1 MVEEVEMNTLYAC
14 ENCQKLAKEVERLT
28 LELAALKAA
37 GLQTV
42 AAFRPAANKESKSW
56 KDLDFMFRYL
66 NKHAGELKAND
77 RDWIIK
83 LEDRFKEND
92 ELSDKETKIVSDIF
106 KRY

>member
-1 MVEEVEMNTLYAC
+1 MGEEMNTLYAC

-28 LELAALKAA
+28 LELAKLTGVKAKK
-37 GLQTV
+37 QE
-42 AAFRPAANKESKSW
+42 NKSW
-56 KDLDFMFRYL
+56 KELDFIFRYL
-66 NKHAGELKAND
+66 NNHADELKAND

-92 ELSDKETKIVSDIF
+92 ELSDKEAKIVTDIF